1 MNVSLRKANAIQN
14 SINDIIKGIKINL
27 TAEFNEFQDP
37 AVELQRLN
45 TEVFI
50 NDQRR
55 SDLLTAQ
62 FSIRGLVGAA
72 NATSGVDAKLTQA
85 AFIDK
90 RIAQLE
96 TFAGA
101 EVMTDMVV
109 ISGKLEKIRTRVND
123 NSRASIYGRDDTV
136 HTALLTKEQ
145 IDTAKSMIR
154 DLRNQKQKLNDEIL
168 ELNVRTEITL
178 TNDVEQILRT
188 EGLV

>member
-101 EVMTDMVV
+101 EVMTDMAV

-136 HTALLTKEQ
+136 LTALLTKEQ

>member
-101 EVMTDMVV
+101 EVMTDMAV

-136 HTALLTKEQ
+136 HTALLTKAQ